1 MRSHL
6 SPFGCVVVYF
16 QTHQLTHKSEGRDR
30 LSFFQGKES
39 RMKCVKRRRTLVP
52 ESEVV
57 LIILS
62 LFLLSAVCIHA
73 QQTVTSGTL
82 SGRLE
87 DASGAV
93 VSGASLTATN
103 LETNQKQTA
112 TTDYNGRYRFPYLQ
126 VGRYRLSIEAQG
138 FASVTKELTITVGQ
152 ALDLSLKLDVAGLSA
167 QVNVTTDVPMI
178 ETVRTQ
184 VTETIHPGEINELP
198 LNGRNYLDLALLV
211 PGVSPTNT
219 GSNQRFAE
227 TSAVPGQGIS
237 VAGQRNLYNS
247 FVVDGVSAN
256 DDAAD
261 LTGTYYSEEVINQF
275 QVITSGGIAEFGRAS
290 GGVVNII
297 TKSGTNDW
305 HGSIYGFARNQ
316 RFDARNPLA
325 PRKDLLTQAQ
335 YGASISGPIKQD
347 RTFFFT
353 NFEQTRRNYSAVI
366 TIAPSAVAT
375 INNRLNAVGY
385 KGPPLGTGVVP
396 ASFDTTNFFARIDH
410 KLNDRNQLNAR
421 YSLYDITA
429 ENSRTVGGLNAVS
442 RGSGLDDTD
451 QTLAVSDITTF
462 SSRTL
467 NEARIQ
473 FTHSR
478 LDAPINDAI
487 GPAVG
492 ISGVANFGTA
502 TSSPLARDINLLEA
516 VDNVSTHRGA
526 HSPKVGVDFLYNRV
540 NILFPGALQGVY
552 AFNSLSN
559 FLTGNYSTFQQA
571 FGTPSQFQSNPN
583 VGFFGQDEWQISSK
597 LTVNAGLRY
606 DLQFLP
612 SPIQTDSNN
621 IAPRLGFAYAP
632 GDRKT
637 VIRASF
643 GLYYDRIPL
652 RATSNALQRDG
663 SKYVVV
669 QLAPTQAGAP
679 VFPNVL
685 ALQPA
690 TFITKPNITRI
701 DPNIEASYSEQAN
714 VQVERELSGKAALS
728 VGYLHLRTLHI
739 IASRNVNV
747 PTVPASAGVPNLGRP
762 DPNWGNIGRFESA
775 GDSYYNGLVV
785 SFNKRAARWANMRVS
800 YTLSK
805 TTDDA
810 GNFFFSTPQNN
821 FNLRDDMGRSD
832 NDQRHRLVVS
842 GSFQAPE
849 KGKEEGLRRALHG
862 FQLSYI
868 YTYASRLPFNVLL
881 GSDRNFDTNNNDRPL
896 GVGRNTG
903 RGFDFA
909 SLDMRLSR
917 RFRITERFGLEV
929 MAESFNLFN
938 RANFGVPNNTYGPGS
953 SPLAT
958 FGQPTAAFDPRQFQF
973 GLKLSF

>member
-1 MRSHL
+1 MKYQARRRARI
-6 SPFGCVVVYF
+6 
-16 QTHQLTHKSEGRDR
+16 HKSGI
-30 LSFFQGKES
+30 
-39 RMKCVKRRRTLVP
+39 VP
-52 ESEVV
+52 
-57 LIILS
+57 LILAL
-62 LFLLSAVCIHA
+62 LFISAHSAIA
-73 QQTVTSGTL
+73 QQTVTSATL
-82 SGRLE
+82 SGRVQ
-87 DASGAV
+87 DARGAVISGAN
-93 VSGASLTATN
+93 LTAIN
-103 LETNQKQTA
+103 PETNQKQVAA
-112 TTDYNGRYRFPYLQ
+112 TDSDGRYRFPYLQ
-126 VGRYRLSIEAQG
+126 VGSYNLSIEAQG
-138 FASVTKELTITVGQ
+138 FTPLTKPLTLTVGQ
-152 ALDLSLKLDVAGLSA
+152 ALDLPLTLEVAGVSA
-167 QVNVTTDVPMI
+167 QVDVTSDALML

-184 VTETIHPGEINELP
+184 VTETIRPSDVNSLP
-198 LNGRNYLDLALLV
+198 LNGRNYLDLALLI

-237 VAGQRNLYNS
+237 IAGQRNLYNS

-290 GGVVNII
+290 GGVVNIV

-305 HGSIYGFARNQ
+305 RGSLYGFARNQ

-325 PRKDLLTQAQ
+325 PTKDLLTQAQ
-335 YGASISGPIKQD
+335 YGGTISGPIKND
-347 RTFFFT
+347 RAFFFT
-353 NFEQTRRNYSAVI
+353 NFEQTRRNYSSVI
-366 TIAPSAVAT
+366 TIAPAAVAI
-375 INNRLNAVGY
+375 INTRLNAIGY
-385 KGPPLGTGVVP
+385 KGPLLSSGVVP
-396 ASFDTTNFFARIDH
+396 ASFDTTNLFGRIDH
-410 KLNDRNQLNAR
+410 QINDRNQLSAR
-421 YSLYDITA
+421 YSLYHITA
-429 ENSRTVGGLNAVS
+429 DNSRTVGGLNAVS

-451 QTLAVSDITTF
+451 QTVQVSNVTML

-467 NEARIQ
+467 NEARFQ
-473 FTHSR
+473 YTNSR
-478 LDAPINDAI
+478 LGAPINDTI

-492 ISGVANFGTA
+492 IGGVANFGSA
-502 TSSPLARDINLLEA
+502 TSSPIARDINLFEV
-516 VDNVSTHRGA
+516 VDNVSTQRGA

-540 NILFPGALQGVY
+540 NIVFPGALQGVY
-552 AFNSLSN
+552 AFNSLST
-559 FLTGNYSTFQQA
+559 FLAGNYSTFQQA
-571 FGTPSQFQSNPN
+571 FGAPSQFQSNPN
-583 VGFFGQDEWQISSK
+583 IGFFGQDEWRVRPD

-612 SPIQTDSNN
+612 SPIQTDKNN
-621 IAPRLGFAYAP
+621 LAPRLGIAYAP

-643 GLYYDRIPL
+643 GIYYDRIPL

-663 SKYVVV
+663 TKYVVV

-685 ALQPA
+685 AAQPA
-690 TFITKPNITRI
+690 TFITKPNLTRI
-701 DPNIEASYSEQAN
+701 DPNIETSYSEQAN
-714 VQVERELSGKAALS
+714 LQVERELPGNALIS
-728 VGYLHLRTLHI
+728 VGYIHLRTLHI

-747 PTVPASAGVPNLGRP
+747 PTAPASAGVPNLGRP

-775 GDSYYNGLVV
+775 GDSYYDGMVV
-785 SFNKRAARWANMRVS
+785 SFNKRAARWSNVRVS

-805 TTDDA
+805 TIDDA

-821 FNLRDDMGRSD
+821 LNLRDDMGRSD

-849 KGKEEGLRRALHG
+849 QGKAEGVRRALQG

-868 YTYASRLPFNVLL
+868 LTYASRLPFNVLL
-881 GSDRNFDTNNNDRPL
+881 GSDRNFDTTNNDRPV

-909 SLDMRLSR
+909 SFDLRLSR
-917 RFRITERFGLEV
+917 RFRLTERVGLDV
-929 MAESFNLFN
+929 LAEGFNLFN
-938 RANFGVPNNTYGPGS
+938 RANFGVPNNTFGS
-953 SPLAT
+953 GTTPLTT

-973 GLKLSF
+973 GLKVSF